1 MMNNP
6 GFYKFPRFTVA
17 VYFTYFE
24 SIKVYR
30 STRRACS
37 LSKKAFK
44 TSAFG
49 SSEPLL
55 LLRLNGRVGAIPTY
69 RVYRLY
75 DTCLA
80 NLKFYKHMYMYM
92 YKSIPLHNSL
102 RCMLRKAR
110 ATRQKQHTTT
120 CPNTACLRWI

>member
-1 MMNNP
+1 MNNP

-30 STRRACS
+30 STLRACS
-37 LSKKAFK
+37 FSEKAFK

-55 LLRLNGRVGAIPTY
+55 LYGANGRVGAIPTY

-75 DTCLA
+75 DITLYIEHDF
-80 NLKFYKHMYMYM
+80 NFL
-92 YKSIPLHNSL
+92 
-102 RCMLRKAR
+102 
-110 ATRQKQHTTT
+110 
-120 CPNTACLRWI
+120 

>member
-1 MMNNP
+1 MMMMNNP

-24 SIKVYR
+24 SIKVYIEALVEHV
-30 STRRACS
+30 AC
-37 LSKKAFK
+37 LKRLK

-55 LLRLNGRVGAIPTY
+55 LLRLNGHVSTIPTY

-75 DTCLA
+75 D
-80 NLKFYKHMYMYM
+80 KHTV
-92 YKSIPLHNSL
+92 S
-102 RCMLRKAR
+102 
-110 ATRQKQHTTT
+110 
-120 CPNTACLRWI
+120 